1 MGLLNEKNKKYY
13 VNGWKNFTAYT
24 TFTAMFNMIV
34 AFVCII
40 ICSKYLRIF
49 FVIPLLLSVV
59 ENYLYLNSIKEAWL
73 PSKRKNKF
81 VISALCLLFLQLA
94 VVLLLSNEKIF
105 FIISYLFVAFM
116 FLLLFMRFG
125 VTRIMIFAS
134 AICLWLFSL
143 ALNKNFREGIILLSI
158 VCFYEIAM
166 RGVEIVL
173 YREKEWDDFY
183 NISSSLTVGRDL
195 SISACALGP
204 ILIWISTYRSLH
216 DILSLHQ
223 VVLLSVLMISGGIMG
238 SEFLLLKG
246 QIIEKKIKRQQERR
260 GNK

>member
-1 MGLLNEKNKKYY
+1 
-13 VNGWKNFTAYT
+13 
-24 TFTAMFNMIV
+24 
-34 AFVCII
+34 
-40 ICSKYLRIF
+40 
-49 FVIPLLLSVV
+49 
-59 ENYLYLNSIKEAWL
+59 
-73 PSKRKNKF
+73 
-81 VISALCLLFLQLA
+81 
-94 VVLLLSNEKIF
+94 
-105 FIISYLFVAFM
+105 
-116 FLLLFMRFG
+116 
-125 VTRIMIFAS
+125 
-134 AICLWLFSL
+134 
-143 ALNKNFREGIILLSI
+143 
-158 VCFYEIAM
+158 M